1 MFFNIQVSME
11 DFLAGDSGVNALLP
25 VVAEPKH
32 EPEPAPTPLPR
43 GRMEQTAK
51 ILYRRPE
58 PVTRKFVL
66 KRYFISQTACVKP
79 QNVILPNTAML

>member
-1 MFFNIQVSME
+1 MYSELIGFIQLKAKKKRVLHMFVNIQVSME

-25 VVAEPKH
+25 VAAEPKH

-51 ILYRRPE
+51 
-58 PVTRKFVL
+58 VL
-66 KRYFISQTACVKP
+66 
-79 QNVILPNTAML
+79 

>member
-1 MFFNIQVSME
+1 MLFNIQVSME

-51 ILYRRPE
+51 VLYRRPE
-58 PVTRKFVL
+58 PVTSEFVL
-66 KRYFISQTACVKP
+66 KR
-79 QNVILPNTAML
+79 

>member
-51 ILYRRPE
+51 
-58 PVTRKFVL
+58 VL
-66 KRYFISQTACVKP
+66 
-79 QNVILPNTAML
+79 